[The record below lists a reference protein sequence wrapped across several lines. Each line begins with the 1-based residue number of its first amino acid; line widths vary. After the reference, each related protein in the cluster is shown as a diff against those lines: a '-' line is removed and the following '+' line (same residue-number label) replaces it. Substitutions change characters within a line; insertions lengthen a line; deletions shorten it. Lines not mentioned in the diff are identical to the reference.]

1 MNEIM
6 FSKEE
11 CLHDISALETESGFV
26 KGHRFFSMSL
36 LICKNDV
43 NFAIKDL
50 NYCTKIDTI
59 IIGMNWFNFKQNRKW
74 RAENE

>member
-1 MNEIM
+1 MWVV
-6 FSKEE
+6 F
-11 CLHDISALETESGFV
+11 LGDIVLL
-26 KGHRFFSMSL
+26 RYPFF
-36 LICKNDV
+36 IYKNDV

-50 NYCTKIDTI
+50 NYCMKIDTI